1 MEEKQP
7 IRILHISDFHLNG
20 KRIEDAKHV
29 LNYMLKCLNE
39 INSKKQINLVVFTG
53 DMLEQGG
60 IGYENIKCGFEA
72 FNSEVISPILQALN
86 LPKDRFI
93 FTPGNHDVNRNS
105 DKKPLDEYCIN
116 HSKNSTEIV
125 ALLKDEELSDLKKFD
140 DYKSFE
146 KDYYKDCTNLTY
158 GGDKFTATF
167 ELEIEGYSIGISS
180 LNSIWQCGNVSGT
193 PTMGISQIT
202 EHTDHLKDKD
212 FKIAI
217 SHFPYY
223 KLENEWQELERLLSK
238 EFDIYFSGHTH
249 SGLNRFIG
257 ATKDDFFLDINTEG
271 TLAANTYEND
281 AKYKNAFQII
291 DCFPCE
297 KYQLQRYFQIHS
309 QEFELDRN
317 DKYAPEGLLEFSIP
331 KDHAELERI
340 YNETLNEHEKQKAF
354 IIKSNIHPF
363 IPFEDFFNRPNNK
376 ILEGDFIPIKKFS
389 QMQEKLVSGN
399 EKAIRLMALSGMGK
413 TRLVAEA
420 FRNHTDNVY
429 YSRMGDCENGLI
441 FLLENIQS
449 PILIIDNCEINKL
462 KEINKIVSE
471 YEKDI
476 RIISI
481 YNVPTNKEKGSGLG
495 LYELGYED
503 TEYVVDKMI
512 ERNPLVNSNE
522 IIKDIVK
529 KQSGNIPLMAKLLID
544 AYNKTRT
551 LNIED
556 PDSALVYLIEGSET
570 QNQYKLEAL
579 RAISLF
585 EPLGYDDALKD
596 EFEFVLN
603 NEKIHKIN
611 NNQHIIKTAFI
622 NTIEDF
628 EKRELIEHSGG
639 CLRIRPIPLAEW
651 LASQWIQQNGS
662 HFSDIFLQIQ
672 QLPKELSNRLA
683 DALKRRFEGM
693 VYNNHAKQ
701 LFDIINDPDGG
712 SFHDERIAFSETGS
726 RLFLSMGTVSPVVV
740 SKNICGLLENH
751 ANDIYWIKETVSEN
765 VRRNIVYTLE
775 RMAISAEAFPY
786 VAKSLLILAS
796 AENETFSNNS
806 TGQFTQLFHCFL
818 SGTKAPLSARFRV
831 LEDAKCD
838 SLYFPIIIKAIDA
851 AFKSRDFIRFETAGR
866 ILRSAE
872 PIDYQPTPLEIR
884 SYWNNCANLLLF
896 ISDQTSDFDEAIKKV
911 INHHVPDFYRWN
923 NSDILDKLL
932 SHFGSNCNYDWPEI
946 RKTLR
951 FYIKFWSGKDTV
963 NTTNATEWYSRFA
976 PKSFLLRIKDAIDIK
991 YVEDRKNFTQLHDEM
1006 YGLMEPFAKEFI
1018 EKKIYLTDEMPLI
1031 LKDQELQSHWIAQKI
1046 VKEIDGNN
1054 IIICEILDSFFSFVG
1069 KEEPFFESPF
1079 ITQLCIELSRNRDET
1094 IIEIEKRFQEKLYD
1108 NNYCRLAAS
1117 IEGIIDNE
1125 QHSSLPKVI
1134 NDVKTGKYDNHC
1146 INNYIHRYPWQHFLD
1161 YILDI
1166 TENLINAGI
1175 DEDEVVFPYFTNGI
1189 MLNNV
1194 KEIKDE
1200 NKLTKIENILLS
1212 YSFTGKFFNTA
1223 YQTVELMSY
1232 ILESHNRPKF
1242 AQCVH
1247 KKIVEVLSSNDLS
1260 ISNPFDTIYNV
1271 LLPKYQ
1277 TIILDKL
1284 CEDIAAED
1292 KRVNYFWKIQFDL
1305 GSGFG
1310 YGAGPLFRCDYGL
1323 LKNACLKNP
1332 KKLPSRMA
1340 QLCPVVESEK
1350 DPSDTFFWWLCDT
1363 FGEQKEMLESFE
1375 CNMGTYSHTG
1385 TANDPLSNHIA
1396 QKQNILIPYTKH
1408 PNQTVQNW
1416 AKKQIESIQKD
1427 VEIHKKR
1434 EEYRDVLQ
1442 DK

>member
-20 KRIEDAKHV
+20 EKIEDAKHV
-29 LNYMLKCLNE
+29 LNYMLKCLIE
-39 INSKKQINLVVFTG
+39 INSKRHINLVIFTG

-60 IGYENIKCGFEA
+60 VGYENIRCGFEA
-72 FNSEVISPILQALN
+72 FFSEVISPILKALN

-105 DKKPLDEYCIN
+105 DKKSLDEYCIN
-116 HSKNSTEIV
+116 HSKDSTEIV
-125 ALLKDEELSDLKKFD
+125 ALLKDDELSELKKFD
-140 DYKSFE
+140 DFKSFE
-146 KDYYKDCTNLTY
+146 KEYYKDCSDLIY
-158 GGDKFTATF
+158 GGDKFTSTF

-180 LNSIWQCGNVSGT
+180 LNSIWQCGRAPGT

-202 EHTDHLKDKD
+202 EHTKHLEDKD

-223 KLENEWQELERLLSK
+223 KLENEWQDIERVLSK
-238 EFDIYFSGHTH
+238 EFDVYFSGHTH

-257 ATKDDFFLDINTEG
+257 ATKDEFFLDINTDG

-297 KYQLQRYFQIHS
+297 KYQLQRFFQIHS

-317 DKYAPEGLLEFSIP
+317 DKYAPDGILEFSIP

-340 YNETLNEHEKQKAF
+340 YNETLKEHEKQKTF
-354 IIKSNIHPF
+354 IFKSNIHPF
-363 IPFEDFFNRPNNK
+363 IPFEDFFNRSNNK
-376 ILEGDFIPIKKFS
+376 ILEGEFIPIDKFS
-389 QMQEKLVSGN
+389 QMQEKLISGK

-429 YSRMGDCENGLI
+429 YSRMGDCEKGLV

-462 KEINKIVSE
+462 KEINKIISE

-512 ERNPLVNSNE
+512 ERDPLVNSNG

-570 QNQYKLEAL
+570 QNQYKLEVL

-585 EPLGYDDALKD
+585 DPLGYDDAIKD

-603 NEKIHKIN
+603 NEKIHRIN
-611 NNQHIIKTAFI
+611 NDQLIIKTAFI

-651 LASQWIQQNGS
+651 LASQWIQQNGL

-672 QLPKELSNRLA
+672 QQPKELSNRLA
-683 DALKRRFEGM
+683 NALKQRFEGM

-701 LFDIINDPDGG
+701 LFDTINDPDGG

-726 RLFLSMGTVSPVVV
+726 RLFLSMGTVSPVAV

-751 ANDIYWIKETVSEN
+751 INDIYWLMENVSEN
-765 VRRNIVYTLE
+765 VRRNMVYTFE
-775 RMAISAEAFPY
+775 RINSSDAFPY

-796 AENETFSNNS
+796 AENETYSNNS

-818 SGTKAPLSARFRV
+818 SGTKAQLSVRFQV

-851 AFKSRDFIRFETAGR
+851 AFKSRDFTRFETAGR

-872 PIDYQPTPLEIR
+872 PVDYQPTPAEIKD
-884 SYWNNCANLLLF
+884 YWNNCANLLLF

-911 INHHVPDFYRWN
+911 INHHVSDFYWWN
-923 NSDILDKLL
+923 NGNILDKLL
-932 SHFGSNCNYDWPEI
+932 SNYGSKCNYDWPEI

-951 FYIKFWSGKDTV
+951 FYMRFWSGKDTV
-963 NTTNATEWYSRFA
+963 NTTNATEWYNRFA
-976 PKSFLLRIKDAIDIK
+976 PKSFLLRVKDTIDNK
-991 YVEDRKNFTQLHDEM
+991 YVEDRRNYAQLHDEM
-1006 YGLMEPFAKEFI
+1006 YGLMEPFAKEFV
-1018 EKKIYLTDEMPLI
+1018 EKKIYLTDEMPFI
-1031 LKDQELQSHWIAQKI
+1031 LKDQEFQSHWIAQKI
-1046 VKEIDGNN
+1046 VKEIETNAEVIN
-1054 IIICEILDSFFSFVG
+1054 EILDSLFSIVR
-1069 KEEPFFESPF
+1069 KEEPTFESPF
-1079 ITQLCIELSRNRDET
+1079 ITQLCIELSRNRDEY
-1094 IIEIEKRFQEKLYD
+1094 IIEIEKGFQEKLYD
-1108 NNYCRLAAS
+1108 NNYCRLSAS
-1117 IEGIIDNE
+1117 IEGIIDDE
-1125 QHSSLPKVI
+1125 QHSLLPKVI
-1134 NDVKTGKYDNHC
+1134 NDVKTGKYDNYC
-1146 INNYIHRYPWQHFLD
+1146 INNYIHRYRWQHLLD
-1161 YILDI
+1161 YVLDI
-1166 TENLINAGI
+1166 TDNLINAGI

-1194 KEIKDE
+1194 KEITDE
-1200 NKLTKIENILLS
+1200 NKMTKIENILLS

-1223 YQTVELMSY
+1223 HQVVELMSY
-1232 ILESHNRPKF
+1232 ILELHNRPKF

-1247 KKIVEVLSSNDLS
+1247 DKIVEVLSFNDLS

-1310 YGAGPLFRCDYGL
+1310 YGAGPLFRCDYSL

-1332 KKLPSRMA
+1332 IRLPSRMA

-1350 DPSDTFFWWLCDT
+1350 DPSDSFFWWLCDN
-1363 FGEQKEMLESFE
+1363 FGDQKEMLESFE
-1375 CNMGTYSHTG
+1375 SNMGTYSHIG
-1385 TANDPLSNHIA
+1385 TPNEPFSDYIA
-1396 QKQNILIPYTKH
+1396 QRKDILVPYTKH

-1416 AKKQIESIQKD
+1416 AKKQIELIQKD
-1427 VEIHKKR
+1427 VNIHKTR
-1434 EEYRDVLQ
+1434 EEYRDVLRG
-1442 DK
+1442 D